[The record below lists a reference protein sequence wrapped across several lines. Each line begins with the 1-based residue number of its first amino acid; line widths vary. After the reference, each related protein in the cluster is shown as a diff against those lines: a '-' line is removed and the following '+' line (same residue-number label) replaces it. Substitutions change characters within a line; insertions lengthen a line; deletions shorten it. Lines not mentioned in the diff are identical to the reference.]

1 MLYGVSEELILKTW
15 SLETLVRK
23 IRHGFDF
30 ILLQKGIAKEKKEK
44 PLSDDE
50 IIELYKQE

>member
-1 MLYGVSEELILKTW
+1 MMYGVSEELILKTW
-15 SLETLVRK
+15 SLETLLKK

-30 ILLQKGIAKEKKEK
+30 ILLQKGIVKEQKEK

-50 IIELYKQE
+50 IIKLYN